1 MKTELNKAR
10 ENKRIIKCSC
20 YNYDSEKDLEEAYLA
35 GLKADRLKWH
45 DLRKNPKDLPNGYR
59 AVLNQAGKITN
70 YDPNRGFLGLDG
82 IGVITWCEIPKYEG
96 RV

>member
-1 MKTELNKAR
+1 MAR

-20 YNYDSEKDLEEAYLA
+20 YNYDSEKDLEKAYLA
-35 GLKADRLKWH
+35 GLKADKLKWH
-45 DLRKNPKDLPNGYR
+45 DLRKNPKDLQNGYR

-70 YDPNRGFLGLDG
+70 YDPNRGFLDLDG
-82 IGVITWCEIPKYEG
+82 IGVITWCEIPKYEC